1 MAHPSWEN
9 QTAIV
14 EFVLLGFSTVWQ
26 LNLALFTTFLTAYVF
41 TVTGNMLIVL
51 LVVLDHH
58 LHIPMYFFLVNLSF
72 LEIGYTSNIV
82 PKMLAGLLA
91 EQKTISVA
99 SCLTQ
104 FYFFGS
110 LAATECLLLA
120 AMSYDRY
127 LAICRPLRYTVLM
140 NDQVCVVLAASSWG
154 SCFLLTAFTIILLS
168 RLTFC
173 GPNEID
179 HFFCDF
185 TPLVQLSCTDTS
197 LMETIAFATS
207 SAVTLVPFL
216 LIIASYSS
224 ILTTIL
230 RIPSNAGRRKA
241 FSTCSSHFTVVTMF
255 YGTLIATYLAPS
267 AHPSQFLRKVFSL
280 LYTILTPMFN
290 PIIYSLRNRDIHEAL
305 KRCLT
310 RKTVLLQ

>member
-1 MAHPSWEN
+1 MASPPWEN
-9 QTAIV
+9 QTVIV
-14 EFVLLGFSTVWQ
+14 EFVLLGFSTIWQ
-26 LNLALFTTFLTAYVF
+26 LNIALFTTFLASYIF
-41 TVTGNMLIVL
+41 TVTGNGLIVL

-72 LEIGYTSNIV
+72 LEIGYTSNII
-82 PKMLAGLLA
+82 PRMLASILA
-91 EQKTISVA
+91 GRKTISVA

-127 LAICRPLRYTVLM
+127 VAICQPLRYTVLM
-140 NDQVCVVLAASSWG
+140 NGQVCVGLAASSWVC
-154 SCFLLTAFTIILLS
+154 CFLLTALTIILLS

-216 LIIASYSS
+216 LITASYSC

-230 RIPSNAGRRKA
+230 RIPSGAGRRKA

-267 AHPSQFLRKVFSL
+267 AHSSQFLRKVFSL

-305 KRCLT
+305 KRYLS
-310 RKTVLLQ
+310 RKMVLFQ